1 MKLEIKGNY
10 LVIERDINGVTKT
23 YEYPQGRS
31 VYFTRYSDT
40 QLERIEILNTIHN
53 GKTFISVDDI
63 NAGLIVDENDV
74 AYTLSTLLSLLQQYT
89 GTFVGTNIKE
99 IA

>member
-10 LVIERDINGVTKT
+10 LIIEKVELGITKT
-23 YEYPQGRS
+23 FEYPQGKS
-31 VYFTRYSDT
+31 VYFTKFNDSG
-40 QLERIEILNTIHN
+40 LLHIEILNTIHN
-53 GKTFISVDDI
+53 GKTFISMLDI
-63 NAGLIVDENDV
+63 TNGNIVDENDV
-74 AYTLSTLLSLLQQYT
+74 AYTLTTLTELLQNYT